1 MAEQVQKK
9 SASLWRRLLKAIGL
23 TLLTAVVLAAF
34 FLAAILG
41 QPQEAEDAVTV
52 DQTQPLLTASPA
64 VRVTAEQELAQLAA
78 GFPVPLMGMVSG
90 SGLTF
95 ASGMAYDTTFE
106 GGFARIAS
114 LVWRAPSGQEITVT
128 SIYPARALSLLG
140 KGDYH
145 LVAKEGQ
152 KLAGM
157 RSVRME
163 SATMLRLH
171 VQATDALYAITLP
184 LVTDGE
190 LRQMTQSLQ
199 LFTQGGA

>member
-1 MAEQVQKK
+1 MAEQ
-9 SASLWRRLLKAIGL
+9 AREGRAPLWRRLLKAVGL

-52 DQTQPLLTASPA
+52 DNAQPLLTASPA

-95 ASGMAYDTTFE
+95 ESGVAYDTTFE
-106 GGFARIAS
+106 SGFARIAS

-140 KGDYH
+140 RGDYR

-171 VQATDALYAITLP
+171 VQASDALYAVALP
-184 LVTDGE
+184 LVSDEE

-199 LFTQGGA
+199 LFTQGGE

>member
-1 MAEQVQKK
+1 MAEQVQKGH
-9 SASLWRRLLKAIGL
+9 APLWRRLFKAIGL
-23 TLLTAVVLAAF
+23 TLLTVVVLAAF

-95 ASGMAYDTTFE
+95 ESGVAYDTTFE
-106 GGFARIAS
+106 DGFARIAS

-145 LVAKEGQ
+145 LVAREGQ
-152 KLAGM
+152 KLARM

-171 VQATDALYAITLP
+171 VQAADALYAITLP
-184 LVTDGE
+184 LVADGE